1 MRRWLIWG
9 IVVSVVVSLGVE
21 DIVLLV
27 IVARFQWVVIFVV
40 LVVSVGVIDVLYRVL
55 RMTKSVKPIHSI
67 AR

>member
-1 MRRWLIWG
+1 MIWG